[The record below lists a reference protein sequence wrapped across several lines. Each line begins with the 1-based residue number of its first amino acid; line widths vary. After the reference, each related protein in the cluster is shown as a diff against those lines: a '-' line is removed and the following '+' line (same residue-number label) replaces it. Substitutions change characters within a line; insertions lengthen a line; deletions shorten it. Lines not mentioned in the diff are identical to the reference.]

1 MIEIKIKNKIMYKL
15 SASFIYLFLFIIIII
30 FLNLI
35 VTMGGKVSTLN
46 VMNVSRTL
54 LMFALHQ

>member
-1 MIEIKIKNKIMYKL
+1 MYKL
-15 SASFIYLFLFIIIII
+15 SASFIYLFLFIIIIII